1 VSYTTVTATLDRQ
14 TIEIELTEDDIEGAL
29 GFVPSSLCEDE
40 VMQLAQDAADSHYEL
55 IREELDA
62 INKSLEDST
71 LLGCLR
77 RWRVAR
83 KVQAILG
90 AKS

>member
-1 VSYTTVTATLDRQ
+1 MSYTTVTATLDRQ

-29 GFVPSSLCEDE
+29 GFTPSSLCEDE
-40 VMQLAQDAADSHYEL
+40 VMQLAQDAADSHFED
-55 IREELDA
+55 IRVDLDA
-62 INKSLEDST
+62 INKALKDAT

-83 KVQAILG
+83 KVRAILG
-90 AKS
+90 RAK